1 MDMAGSNNSELG
13 AWTVRSEL
21 RLVDGLYVQL
31 ARQLGARLIT
41 TDQRLARA
49 TPIAEAIS

>member
-1 MDMAGSNNSELG
+1 VLG
-13 AWTVRSEL
+13 AWTLRNEL
-21 RLVDGLYVQL
+21 RLVDGLYVEL
-31 ARQLGARLIT
+31 ARPMGLRLIT